1 MRSEETVRISAP
13 ESSATGIRGGSTS
26 DFDNYNDD
34 NDDDDCCDGNWDNSD
49 EAGGM
54 PRDLS
59 PFSDIDDPY
68 DRADMEWDMFDERG
82 GGDFWD

>member
-1 MRSEETVRISAP
+1 MILQDYPFYLLLQLLSYDDSY
-13 ESSATGIRGGSTS
+13 
-26 DFDNYNDD
+26 DN
-34 NDDDDCCDGNWDNSD
+34 NDDDWDNSR

-68 DRADMEWDMFDERG
+68 DRAELEWDMFDERD
-82 GGDFWD
+82 DF